1 MNMVTSVKA
10 QQKQKLKKKKLTHT
24 QILYGISIFYSDALY
39 LLFLSLLSSLF
50 LFLLLSFTIY
60 MVNSLS
66 TFIFI
71 RLIFIECSTGIAA
84 TTTAAAAD
92 GSFNTQPKPWY
103 SHLNAETND
112 ACR

>member
-1 MNMVTSVKA
+1 
-10 QQKQKLKKKKLTHT
+10 
-24 QILYGISIFYSDALY
+24 
-39 LLFLSLLSSLF
+39 
-50 LFLLLSFTIY
+50 

-71 RLIFIECSTGIAA
+71 RLIFIEYSTGIAA
-84 TTTAAAAD
+84 TTIAAAAVTIAAD

>member
-1 MNMVTSVKA
+1 
-10 QQKQKLKKKKLTHT
+10 
-24 QILYGISIFYSDALY
+24 
-39 LLFLSLLSSLF
+39 
-50 LFLLLSFTIY
+50 

-66 TFIFI
+66 TFKFI

-84 TTTAAAAD
+84 TTTAASVAIAAD